1 MSMRTLPLLS
11 VVLVVAPLATSR
23 PLAMSWT
30 PNKITA
36 VLVVPA
42 VEPSLAFWE
51 QRLGYTR
58 VAEVPH
64 GGAIGFA
71 LLVKGSTEIMLQ
83 SVSSVQEDMQ
93 AALRTTAPG
102 TNTVL
107 YMDVDDLDATIAAL
121 GDYPIALPRRTTFYG
136 ADEIGVYEPG
146 GHFVV
151 FAKPPAR

>member
-1 MSMRTLPLLS
+1 MRPLLLLS
-11 VVLVVAPLATSR
+11 SLFVAAPLVTLR
-23 PLAMSWT
+23 PVAMSWT
-30 PNKITA
+30 ANKATA

-51 QRLGYTR
+51 QRLGFAR

-64 GGAIGFA
+64 EGTIGFA
-71 LLVKGSTEIMLQ
+71 ILLKGETEIMLQ
-83 SVSSVQEDMQ
+83 SVASVRDDMT
-93 AALRTTAPG
+93 AALRTSVPG

-107 YMDVDDLDATIAAL
+107 YMDVDDLDAVISAL
-121 GDYPIALPRRTTFYG
+121 GDYPVALPRRTTFYG

-146 GHFVV
+146 GHFIV